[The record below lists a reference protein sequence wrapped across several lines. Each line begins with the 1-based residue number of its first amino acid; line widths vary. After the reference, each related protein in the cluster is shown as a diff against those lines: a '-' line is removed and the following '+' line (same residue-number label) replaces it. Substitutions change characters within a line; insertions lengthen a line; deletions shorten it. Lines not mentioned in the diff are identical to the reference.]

1 MSNNDA
7 SSFLRKYGEWLFR
20 TAIMLGLVANLYMT
34 QNFVTQTN
42 FKQTIEVMENRYEAD
57 NKSNQAAHL
66 LIQTSVADI
75 ATTMKLIAAN
85 QLRVD
90 DHEARIRIVEGR
102 QIENVSRLNTIEK
115 TVQLIDA
122 RQVDILSRIGLTER
136 NKVDK

>member
-7 SSFLRKYGEWLFR
+7 SSFLKKYGEWLFR

-42 FKQTIEVMENRYEAD
+42 FKQTIEVMETRYDND

-90 DHEARIRIVEGR
+90 DHEARLRIVEGR
-102 QIENVSRLNTIEK
+102 QIDVISRLTTVEK
-115 TVQLIDA
+115 TVQQIDA
-122 RQVDILSRIGLTER
+122 RQVDVLNRVSASER